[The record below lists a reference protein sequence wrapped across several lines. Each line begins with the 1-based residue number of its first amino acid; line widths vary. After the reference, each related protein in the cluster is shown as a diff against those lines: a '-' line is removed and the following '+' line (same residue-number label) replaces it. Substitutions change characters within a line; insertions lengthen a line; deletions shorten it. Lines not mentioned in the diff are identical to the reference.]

1 MEKGTNT
8 EFSFKNLAEKVEE
21 IKNEKNENKKQK
33 EIMVCEI
40 LNDNEINNLNTN
52 EKWFKQNIND
62 IKNKKAIIDYKIEKN
77 KKNIEKY
84 RKKKN
89 SKNDIEILF
98 EKFNKYDDM
107 YKNVS
112 KKVNKK
118 IYIGDLNQK
127 TDNDKNV
134 LINDGIVPKK
144 ISHKAYK
151 QTINDLFT
159 RLNCL

>member
-1 MEKGTNT
+1 MEVGTSID
-8 EFSFKNLAEKVEE
+8 FSFKNLDETNETKSEK
-21 IKNEKNENKKQK
+21 IENKKPK
-33 EIMVCEI
+33 EILVCEI
-40 LNDNEINNLNTN
+40 LDNDEIKNINNN

-62 IKNKKAIIDYKIEKN
+62 IKNKKAIINYKIEKN

-84 RKKKN
+84 RKKKD

-98 EKFNKYDDM
+98 DKFNIYDDM

-144 ISHKAYK
+144 ISHKVYK

-159 RLNCL
+159 RINSIK

>member
-1 MEKGTNT
+1 MEVGTST
-8 EFSFKNLAEKVEE
+8 DFSFKNFDEINE
-21 IKNEKNENKKQK
+21 IKNEKIEIKKPK

-40 LNDNEINNLNTN
+40 LDNDEIKNNSNN

-62 IKNKKAIIDYKIEKN
+62 IKNKKAIINYKIEKN

-84 RKKKN
+84 RKKKD

-98 EKFNKYDDM
+98 EKFNIYDDM
-107 YKNVS
+107 YKKVS

-144 ISHKAYK
+144 ISHKEYK

-159 RLNCL
+159 RINSIK